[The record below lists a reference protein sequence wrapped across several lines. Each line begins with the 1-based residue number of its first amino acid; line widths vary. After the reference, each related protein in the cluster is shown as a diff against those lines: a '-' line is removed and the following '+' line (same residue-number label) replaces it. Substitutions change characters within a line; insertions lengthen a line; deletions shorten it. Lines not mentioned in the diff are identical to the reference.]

1 MKVDALLHH
10 NLAAVPAQVTALEA
24 AGFAGLQTV
33 ETGHDP
39 FFPLLLAAE
48 HSKALDLTT
57 AIAVAF
63 ARNPMN
69 LAAIGNDLN
78 GYSGGRFI
86 LGLGSQIRAHIE
98 RRFSMPWSQPAA
110 RMREFIAAMQAIW
123 ANWYQGEPLN
133 FRGEFYQHTLM
144 TPVFT
149 PKPSDAGP
157 PRVFLAAVGPLMTQ
171 VAADLCEGMLVHPLT
186 SVSYLRDHTL
196 PIIEAGLKRRGL
208 SRHDFE
214 LSHGMFVVSGATEEA
229 FADSRRAVRERIAFY
244 SSTPAYRTVLESHG
258 WGELQPELNLL
269 SKQGRWVEMGEL
281 ISDEMLDTFAVVGAP
296 ERIVPM
302 IRERFAGLVDRV
314 TLDFSFAS
322 AEARPALIRQLAG

>member
-10 NLAAVPAQVTALEA
+10 NLAAVPAQVAALEA

-69 LAAIGNDLN
+69 MAAIGNDLN

-208 SRHDFE
+208 SRRDFE

-229 FADSRRAVRERIAFY
+229 FGDSRRAVRERIAFY

-281 ISDEMLDTFAVVGAP
+281 ISDEMLDTFAVVGEP

-314 TLDFSFAS
+314 TLDFSFAP